1 MPAYVLGRGRPNRK
15 YPPLSNRTVT
25 GTSSAAVAAG
35 VGGATITPAVTEPG
49 APAAFGVGA
58 AALSGTTAPPS
69 LLPTLGVGTAALFG
83 TASVPVP
90 DGVAGVVMASSNSG
104 LAVLASA
111 GVTVSNGQ
119 AALASPGAG
128 VATLAS
134 PGLGQATVQI

>member
-1 MPAYVLGRGRPNRK
+1 VPAYVLGRGRPNRK

-35 VGGATITPAVTEPG
+35 TGGATITPAVTEPG
-49 APAAFGVGA
+49 APAAFGVG
-58 AALSGTTAPPS
+58 
-69 LLPTLGVGTAALFG
+69 TAALFG
-83 TASVPVP
+83 TAGVPVP